1 MDSPADRA
9 RDTLPSRPPATPT
22 GDVAEFE
29 RAIRQHGGAM
39 LAVARRLLGNEA
51 DAHDCLQEAFL
62 QAFDKLDSFQ
72 GRAAL
77 RTWLHRIVVNTA
89 LMTLRRRKRKNEQPI
104 DPLMP
109 EYDANGCRLEPSWQA
124 AGQLAESADSLIQRA
139 EVRALVLNAIDRL
152 PDSYRIVLV
161 LRDIEEYNTDEV
173 AKLLETNPGAV
184 KTRLHRAR
192 AALKKLL
199 EPVFRGDVA

>member
-1 MDSPADRA
+1 MDVSAEGAGETAPDER
-9 RDTLPSRPPATPT
+9 
-22 GDVAEFE
+22 AEFE
-29 RAIRQHGGAM
+29 RVIRQHGGSM
-39 LAVARRLLGNEA
+39 LAVARRLAGNEA

-62 QAFDKLDSFQ
+62 QAFDKLDSFE

-77 RTWLHRIVVNTA
+77 RTWLHRIVVNTC
-89 LMTLRRRKRKNEQPI
+89 LMALRRRKRKNEQPI

-109 EYDANGCRLEPSWQA
+109 EFDANGCRLEPTWR
-124 AGQLAESADSLIQRA
+124 LEESADSLVQRQ
-139 EVRALVLNAIDRL
+139 EVRALVLSAIDQL

-173 AKLLETNPGAV
+173 AKLLETNPGVV

-199 EPVFRGDVA
+199 EPVFSGDVT

>member
-1 MDSPADRA
+1 MHKASEASSEEVAD
-9 RDTLPSRPPATPT
+9 
-22 GDVAEFE
+22 FE
-29 RAIRQHGGAM
+29 RVIRQHGGSM

-62 QAFDKLDSFQ
+62 LAFDKLDSFQ
-72 GRAAL
+72 GRSAL

-89 LMTLRRRKRKNEQPI
+89 LMALRRRKHKNEQPI

-109 EYDANGCRLEPSWQA
+109 EFDANGCRLEPTWR
-124 AGQLAESADSLIQRA
+124 LEESADSLIQRE
-139 EVRALVLNAIDRL
+139 EVRTLVLKAIDQL

-173 AKLLETNPGAV
+173 AKLLETNPGVV

-199 EPVFRGDVA
+199 EPVFSGDVT

>member
-1 MDSPADRA
+1 MESHTDRA
-9 RDTLPSRPPATPT
+9 NPDAAGDTA
-22 GDVAEFE
+22 DFE
-29 RAIRQHGGAM
+29 RVIRQHGGAM

-62 QAFDKLDSFQ
+62 QAFDKLESFE

-89 LMTLRRRKRKNEQPI
+89 LMALRRRKRKNELPI

-109 EYDANGCRLEPSWQA
+109 EFDANGCRLEPTWR
-124 AGQLAESADSLIQRA
+124 LEESADSLIQR
-139 EVRALVLNAIDRL
+139 EEIRALVLGAIDQL

-161 LRDIEEYNTDEV
+161 LRDIEEYNTNEV
-173 AKLLETNPGAV
+173 AKLLETNPGV
-184 KTRLHRAR
+184 IKTRLHRAR

-199 EPVFRGDVA
+199 EPVFSGDVI